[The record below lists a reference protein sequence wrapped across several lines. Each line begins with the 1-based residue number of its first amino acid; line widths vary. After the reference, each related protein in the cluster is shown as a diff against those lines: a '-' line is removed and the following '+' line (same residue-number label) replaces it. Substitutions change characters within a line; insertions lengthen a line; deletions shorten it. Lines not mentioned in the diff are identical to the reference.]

1 MYNLN
6 FINKMKNMNIKING
20 SSKITGNLDI
30 FVAHYGD
37 EFEGEV
43 SNWDEVLIHGDPA
56 GLKSFA
62 NLLIDIA
69 NMNQDKI
76 DDKQLPIGE
85 RQHIKLRPG
94 FELSKSSD
102 EVIVGR
108 LDAKKTG
115 KYYDRFISK

>member
-1 MYNLN
+1 
-6 FINKMKNMNIKING
+6 MNIKI
-20 SSKITGNLDI
+20 KGNLDI
-30 FVAHYGD
+30 FVIHNTD
-37 EFEGEV
+37 EFEGEI
-43 SNWDEVLIHGDPA
+43 SEWDEVLIHGDPT

-69 NMNQDKI
+69 NFNQDMI
-76 DDKQLPIGE
+76 DDKELPIGE

-94 FELSKSSD
+94 LELSKSST